1 MVLNSLFDLLMK
13 MAKVIVIV
21 LDFRVNLLYLNQN
34 SKGRHC

>member
-21 LDFRVNLLYLNQN
+21 LDSRVNLLQRKTLLN
-34 SKGRHC
+34 

>member
-21 LDFRVNLLYLNQN
+21 LDSRVNLLYLNQN

>member
-1 MVLNSLFDLLMK
+1 MVLNSLFDHLMK

-21 LDFRVNLLYLNQN
+21 LESRVNLLYLNQN